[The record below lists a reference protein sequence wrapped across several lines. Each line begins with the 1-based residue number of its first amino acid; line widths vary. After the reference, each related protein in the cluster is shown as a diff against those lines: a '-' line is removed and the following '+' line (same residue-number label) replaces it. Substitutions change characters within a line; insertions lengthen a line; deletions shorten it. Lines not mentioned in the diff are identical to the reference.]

1 MRRSADL
8 GLIGLGVMG
17 ENLALN
23 FESRG
28 HAVCGF
34 DSSESRRQG
43 FAQRAAGKRAWTS
56 DSLPD
61 LVASLSRPRRLL
73 LMVPAGAPVQA
84 VIDSLQP
91 LLQAG
96 DVIIDGGNT
105 HYLDTEQRFKALR
118 EAGLHYVGLGVSGGE
133 QGALHG
139 PALMPGGDERAWPL
153 IKPMLQSIAART
165 EDEQIC
171 CQWMGAGGAGHFV
184 KMVHNGIEYADMQA
198 ICEAYWLMHQGL
210 NMSAAAM
217 AEVFAGWNQGELGS
231 YLMGI
236 TAEILQRK
244 EPETG
249 QALVDLILDTAE
261 QKGTGQWTAQAALEL
276 GVPAPT
282 LVQAVMAR
290 SLSALKKQRTDAARI
305 LRGPLGLPP
314 SEREAVIENLG
325 QALMGARICT
335 YAQGFALLHSADAQ
349 YGWKM
354 QAAQIA
360 ATWRAGCII
369 RARLLV
375 PICSAFER
383 RSDLP
388 HLLLDPKLAA
398 RMDPAQQALRKV
410 VSLGAL
416 GGVALPVLAG
426 SLAYYDAY
434 RSERLPANLLQAQRD
449 YFGAHGY
456 RRIDK
461 PGSFHT
467 RWQE

>member
-1 MRRSADL
+1 
-8 GLIGLGVMG
+8 
-17 ENLALN
+17 
-23 FESRG
+23 
-28 HAVCGF
+28 
-34 DSSESRRQG
+34 
-43 FAQRAAGKRAWTS
+43 
-56 DSLPD
+56 
-61 LVASLSRPRRLL
+61 
-73 LMVPAGAPVQA
+73 
-84 VIDSLQP
+84 
-91 LLQAG
+91 
-96 DVIIDGGNT
+96 
-105 HYLDTEQRFKALR
+105 
-118 EAGLHYVGLGVSGGE
+118 
-133 QGALHG
+133 
-139 PALMPGGDERAWPL
+139 
-153 IKPMLQSIAART
+153 
-165 EDEQIC
+165 
-171 CQWMGAGGAGHFV
+171 
-184 KMVHNGIEYADMQA
+184 
-198 ICEAYWLMHQGL
+198 
-210 NMSAAAM
+210 
-217 AEVFAGWNQGELGS
+217 
-231 YLMGI
+231 
-236 TAEILQRK
+236 
-244 EPETG
+244 
-249 QALVDLILDTAE
+249 VDLILDTAE

-305 LRGPLGLPP
+305 LRGPPGLPP